1 MKLIDQRTSDGL
13 RYFSRLPHMADWEG
27 VRDHALLLPGAEIAN
42 FVESGLAEAWLDFF
56 YRGHRFQIR
65 SRQQH
70 LHLFVDD
77 PQCSDLI
84 LYQVGRHFERLMRG
98 KDES

>member
-1 MKLIDQRTSDGL
+1 MKLIDERTPDGS
-13 RYFSRLPHMADWEG
+13 RHFSRLHHVADWEN

-42 FVESGLAEAWLDFF
+42 FVRSELAEAWLDFSF
-56 YRGHRFQIR
+56 RGHRFQIR

-77 PQCSDLI
+77 PQCSDLL
-84 LYQVGRHFERLMRG
+84 LYQVGRHFERLMH
-98 KDES
+98 KDEG